1 MRPSGALLW
10 PLAAALIL
18 AGGHARAGG
27 QIVVVMRTT
36 DDTHHETLAA
46 IRSGLQ
52 TPLPGLQVN
61 AIDISATS
69 TTRFADASVVV
80 SLGSSAAHVVA
91 DSQLT
96 QPIVHSLLSES
107 AWQGLPT
114 QPDRAGRP
122 PAVVLDQPAA
132 RQVALLE
139 LALPDW
145 RRVALLAGPESGP
158 AQRQLTTAAKAAHFE
173 VREATVSTERELF
186 PALQSVLREPAVLI
200 VTPDSRIFNGYTVQN
215 VLLTAYRHRSPVLG
229 FSAAYVRA
237 GALLGLYS
245 TPAQIGQQTADMIL
259 RLLDGQSLPPKQA
272 PKAFEVAVN
281 TNVARSLGIALDS
294 APSLTAAL
302 ARQEAG
308 GR

>member
-1 MRPSGALLW
+1 MRPPGVLLW
-10 PLAAALIL
+10 LLAAALML
-18 AGGHARAGG
+18 GGGHARAGG
-27 QIVVVMRTT
+27 EIAVVMRTA
-36 DDTHHETLAA
+36 DDAHRETLAA
-46 IRSGLQ
+46 IRDTLQ

-61 AIDISATS
+61 EIDISATAKA
-69 TTRFADASVVV
+69 RLAEASVIV
-80 SLGSSAAHVVA
+80 SLGSHAAHVVA
-91 DSQLT
+91 DCQLSK
-96 QPIVHSLLSES
+96 PVIHSLLSES
-107 AWQGLPT
+107 AWQSLPAHHYG
-114 QPDRAGRP
+114 AGRP
-122 PAVVLDQPAA
+122 SAILLDQPAT

-145 RRVALLAGPESGP
+145 RRVALLAGPQTGP
-158 AQRQLTTAAKAAHFE
+158 TQRQLTTAAKAAQFE
-173 VREATVSTERELF
+173 VREATVSSERELF
-186 PALQSVLREPAVLI
+186 PALQRVLREPAVLI

-259 RLLDGQSLPPKQA
+259 RLLDGQSLPPTQV
-272 PKAFEVAVN
+272 PQAFEVAVN
-281 TNVARSLGIALDS
+281 TNVARSLGISLDS
-294 APSLTAAL
+294 AQALTAAL